1 MEDFSK
7 GISTAAESIGI
18 DSIPIGPLGLIPLK
32 GTEALAKRIDSY
44 LVRWRKERESE
55 HKETLLFS
63 GYEKDSFIVKASCPR
78 FGTGESKGVIDTSVR
93 GDDLYFIV
101 DVTNYSATY
110 SLSGGML
117 NHYSPDDHFQDLK
130 RLIAAA
136 SGSAARMTV
145 IMPFLYEGRQNKRAS
160 RESLDCATMLQE
172 LTDMGVSTVI
182 TFEAHDPRVQ
192 NAIPL
197 KTFESFSP
205 AYQYTKALLKTVPDL
220 DIDSDHMMI
229 VSPDVAGM
237 SRAIFFAGLLGL
249 DIGMFYHRR
258 DYTQIVNGAHPVV
271 AQEFLGPSVQG
282 KDIVIVDDMLSSGD
296 TIIDA
301 AQRLKRQGAHRVF
314 ACVAFGLFTGGL
326 GKFTKAYEEGVIDR
340 VFTTNL
346 VHQSEELM
354 AQDWYYSVDMA
365 KFVAL
370 IIDSLNHD
378 HSLSS
383 LLSPVERVNRRL
395 ADYRAVREKQKGV

>member
-1 MEDFSK
+1 MEQTDRVFK
-7 GISTAAESIGI
+7 AADHMNI
-18 DSIPIGPLGLIPLK
+18 DSIPVGPLGLIPLK

-44 LVRWRKERESE
+44 LVQWRKQRESE

-63 GYEKDSFIVKASCPR
+63 GYEKDSFVIKASCPR
-78 FGTGESKGVIDTSVR
+78 FGTGESKGVIESSVR

-145 IMPFLYEGRQNKRAS
+145 IMPFLYEGRQNKRGT

-172 LTDMGVSTVI
+172 LTDMGVSSVI

-197 KTFESFSP
+197 KTFETFSP

-249 DIGMFYHRR
+249 DIGMFYRRR
-258 DYTQIVNGAHPVV
+258 DYTQIVNGDHPVV
-271 AQEFLGPSVQG
+271 ALEFLGPQVEG
-282 KDIVIVDDMLSSGD
+282 KDVVIVDDMISSGD
-296 TIIDA
+296 GVLDA
-301 AQRLKRQGAHRVF
+301 AAILKRQGARRVF

-326 GKFTKAYEEGVIDR
+326 GKFTKAYEEGLIDR
-340 VFTTNL
+340 VYTTDL
-346 VHQSEELM
+346 VHQSNELLS
-354 AQDWYYSVDMA
+354 QEWYESVDMA

-378 HSLSS
+378 HSLST

-395 ADYRAVREKQKGV
+395 AEYREKRAGERSV